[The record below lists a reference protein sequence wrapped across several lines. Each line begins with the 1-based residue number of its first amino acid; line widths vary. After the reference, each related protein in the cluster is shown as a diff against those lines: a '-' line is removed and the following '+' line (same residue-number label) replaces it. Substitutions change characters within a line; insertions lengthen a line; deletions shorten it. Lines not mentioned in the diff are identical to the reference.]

1 MDGNHTWI
9 GIDYGSKLA
18 GTTVICYLKD
28 DQLQTT
34 QVEKKKDA
42 DQFIIEFCRSNNVK
56 EIFID
61 APLSLPDAFYGRGN
75 DYFYR
80 EADRLLKAMSPMFL
94 GGLTARA
101 IKLKHTL
108 QDQIT
113 FHEVYPSALIRNNDS
128 LRIHYDKKKKI
139 STTLINSLKQIV
151 QYPFEVSKIHQFDA
165 VIAWHIGYKKQIN
178 KASIVGNIK
187 EGQIIF

>member
-61 APLSLPDAFYGRGN
+61 APLSLPAAYYGKGK

-80 EADRLLKAMSPMFL
+80 EADKMLKAMSPMFL

-101 IKLKHTL
+101 IKLKDTL
-108 QDQIT
+108 KKDIT
-113 FHEVYPSALIRNNDS
+113 FHEVYPGALIRQNEFLN
-128 LRIHYDKKKKI
+128 LYYNKKTNPSKD
-139 STTLINSLKQIV
+139 LINSLKQIIY
-151 QYPFEVSKIHQFDA
+151 YPFKIDNLHQFDA
-165 VIAWHIGYKKQIN
+165 IIAWYIGYKKQLN
-178 KASIVGNIK
+178 ESTTAGNLE
-187 EGQIIF
+187 EGLIIF